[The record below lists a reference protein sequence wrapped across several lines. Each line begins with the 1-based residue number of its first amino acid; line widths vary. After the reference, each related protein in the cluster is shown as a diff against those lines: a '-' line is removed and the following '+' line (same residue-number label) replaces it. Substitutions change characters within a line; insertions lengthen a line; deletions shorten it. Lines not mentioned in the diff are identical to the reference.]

1 MSSAKPKQANGAGK
15 KTKPSAPSSTGTS
28 TPVTSTH
35 VAAPEHSS
43 AFEFITYGSGKPE
56 KAQYDAE
63 QNKIKADIDAVQAKL
78 VCTRQTTLRSLARIA
93 NVHDIRQL

>member
-1 MSSAKPKQANGAGK
+1 MSSAKPKQANGTGK
-15 KTKPSAPSSTGTS
+15 KTKQSAPSSTGTS

-35 VAAPEHSS
+35 VAVPDHSS

-78 VCTRQTTLRSLARIA
+78 VCTRQTTRSWLALPTHVR
-93 NVHDIRQL
+93 NIRQL